1 MEPQDLQLL
10 MGAAA
15 GWVVALAA
23 SKVPGC
29 SSLVVSLLLR
39 LVPGPFGMG
48 AMASSYVAMMILTSK
63 RDAVNPTAS
72 GSPELMAWAESGS
85 ATTQDG
91 DLDDVKSGRF
101 RGMLLGLSC
110 MLFLPE
116 EGGGGLSTT
125 TVVFLLLIVAYL
137 FWRFGPRVLVPILG
151 IVLVGRVGLY
161 FGTLWAAPVPVAA
174 MALSVLVL
182 PAQLFPSPRVPH
194 AEAGTYVLPQVGS
207 RFLGLVAASIPGA
220 PSSLITS
227 LCLTAEEVAQVSGI
241 GDGLAIAYLTIGGIP
256 RTGASAEAAF
266 APEHGPLLWWV
277 SAATLLMAMWMP
289 QTASTLKLPIPP
301 AAITVAAITLAGGPF
316 AAVAIPMGLLA
327 HHFTRSMPATR
338 GFLFSAPSFV

>member
-29 SSLVVSLLLR
+29 SSLIVSLLLR
-39 LVPGPFGMG
+39 LVPGPFGLG

-72 GSPELMAWAESGS
+72 GSPELMAWAESGT

-91 DLDDVKSGRF
+91 DLEDVKSGRF
-101 RGMLLGLSC
+101 RGMLLGLSL
-110 MLFLPE
+110 MLFMPE
-116 EGGGGLSTT
+116 GGGLSATT
-125 TVVFLLLIVAYL
+125 AVFLLLIVAYL
-137 FWRFGPRVLVPILG
+137 VWVFGPRVILPILA
-151 IVLVGRVGLY
+151 IVLVGRTGLY

-174 MALSVLVL
+174 LALSVLVL

-194 AEAGTYVLPQVGS
+194 AETGTYVLPYVGS
-207 RFLGLVAASIPGA
+207 RFFGLVAAAVPGA

-227 LCLTAEEVAQVSGI
+227 LCPTAEEVAQISGM

-289 QTASTLKLPIPP
+289 QTARTFKLPIPP
-301 AAITVAAITLAGGPF
+301 AALTVAAIVLAGGPF
-316 AAVAIPMGLLA
+316 AALAIPMGLMA
-327 HHFTRSMPATR
+327 HQFTRSMPATR
-338 GFLFSAPSFV
+338 SFLFSAPSFM